1 MRRAPSRAPILHLP
15 LSFPTASSTPLTTWA
30 TISLHLPTLLQH
42 FTSPSLSTT
51 DDDNNDVEMYQT
63 VRSVDGD
70 ATLDQLSLINGLT
83 PVPTSPPPSLLS
95 ADDNDESL
103 LLTRDRNAISQ
114 ETLEYTDISSSAS
127 EEGEYLLANAITD
140 SGSESDVQSVT
151 NAWQVVNPLAETSS
165 ANYT

>member
-1 MRRAPSRAPILHLP
+1 M
-15 LSFPTASSTPLTTWA
+15 
-30 TISLHLPTLLQH
+30 
-42 FTSPSLSTT
+42 
-51 DDDNNDVEMYQT
+51 
-63 VRSVDGD
+63 
-70 ATLDQLSLINGLT
+70 
-83 PVPTSPPPSLLS
+83 PTSPPPSLLS
-95 ADDNDESL
+95 ADDDDESL